1 MNAYYDLQTS
11 GNNSVQSTPISFP
24 RGELWLPSAGPRSFS
39 LPRQGSV
46 IFEKAQQQLM
56 AFQVEYETML
66 EGVRR
71 AFVIPPDG
79 SVVTFLNEHPTI
91 PQILLEAAT
100 HLRASF
106 PVETVFNL
114 RVPIDESGS
123 RTLYAVAAWPGDVL
137 DVRAALARFDETW
150 WISHSRQAAGYLAF
164 TYELV

>member
-1 MNAYYDLQTS
+1 MNAYYELQTS
-11 GNNSVQSTPISFP
+11 GNNSVQSTPMSFQ
-24 RGELWLPSAGPRSFS
+24 RGELGLPPAGLRASP

-46 IFEKAQQQLM
+46 IFEKTEQQLM
-56 AFQVEYETML
+56 AFQVELETTL
-66 EGVRR
+66 EAVRR

-79 SVVTFLNEHPTI
+79 SVVAFLNEHRTI

-106 PVETVFNL
+106 AVETVFNL

-123 RTLYAVAAWPGDVL
+123 RTLYAVAVWPGDVL
-137 DVRAALARFDETW
+137 DVRAALAKFEETW